1 MKSITQD
8 MKYRYSLMKYCE
20 KYGVSRASRK
30 YNKSRSYIYFWK
42 KRFDGTLE
50 SLACESR
57 KPHHLIH
64 ERPVLLGTVGLINEI
79 ELLDGRSYLSKH
91 PQILVHRRPA
101 QPAHPCQFRHI
112 HLSFLK
118 GRIMLQER
126 CRDILLCGLR
136 SSNPAALRFGIRH
149 P

>member
-8 MKYRYSLMKYCE
+8 MKFRYSLMKYSE
-20 KYGVSRASRK
+20 KYGASRK

-91 PQILVHRRPA
+91 PQILVHRWPT
-101 QPAHPCQFRHI
+101 QPAHPRQLRHI
-112 HLSFLK
+112 HLALLK
-118 GRIMLQER
+118 GYIVFHER
-126 CRDILLCGLR
+126 RRDVLLRGLR
-136 SSNPAALRFGIRH
+136 PSNPAALRLGVRH